1 MVTRPLDLARLT
13 DDYRAV
19 LRDAG
24 YWDQGAL
31 APARRGVRTFS
42 LESFERFAGFAG
54 APAVMAAVA
63 GYVNVSGVA
72 DEEDFSLSCLP
83 GSGHVLAGQVR
94 ACTLS
99 VGMVEV
105 LVVNAGARTGE
116 ATRVI
121 LYVEIRADVS
131 HLVDDPAVDVGD
143 SRLDGG
149 GRYLIGHGLEAAQRL
164 LNDAHVAALLAARV
178 TAMRRRQRR
187 FRRADWH
194 NSWLWAAI
202 DRGVALPAS
211 SGLLP
216 DDGDETLDVTS
227 QDVRRL
233 VGVRTSQSRFR
244 RLLLARQTHEC
255 AYCGLAF
262 DAVLEAAHLIPHG
275 RGGPASLA
283 NGRLLCPNHHRAF
296 DLGLMRWTG
305 DGFEW
310 VSTQVAPF

>member
-1 MVTRPLDLARLT
+1 MIRLLDLARLT
-13 DDYRAV
+13 NDYRAV

-24 YWDQGAL
+24 YGHQGAL
-31 APARRGVRTFS
+31 APSRPGVRTYS
-42 LESFERFAGFAG
+42 LESFARFAGLAG

-63 GYVNVSGVA
+63 GYVNASGVT

-83 GSGHVLAGQVR
+83 GSRHVPAGQLR

-105 LVVNAGARTGE
+105 LVVTADARSGE
-116 ATRVI
+116 VTRVL
-121 LYVEIRADVS
+121 LYVEPGASVS
-131 HLVDDPAVDVGD
+131 HLVEGAALDVRD

-149 GRYLIGHGLEAAQRL
+149 GRCLIGHGLEAEQDL
-164 LNDAHVAALLAARV
+164 LNDAGVAALLAARV
-178 TAMRRRQRR
+178 AAMRHRQKRH
-187 FRRADWH
+187 RRADWH
-194 NSWLWAAI
+194 NPWLWAAI
-202 DRGVALPAS
+202 DRRVAPPAS
-211 SGLLP
+211 TGPLL
-216 DDGDETLDVTS
+216 DEANGTLDVTS

-233 VGVRTSQSRFR
+233 VSVRTSQARFR
-244 RLLLARQTHEC
+244 RLLLAHQTHEC

-275 RGGPASLA
+275 RGGPASLE

-305 DGFEW
+305 EQFEW
-310 VSTQVAPF
+310 VSTQIAPF